1 MAKKRVVVNFLEQ
14 DSGDCE
20 YGCWNTGYGVEVMVD
35 GKCVHRQEA
44 WASCT
49 NNSSVDFDVLAH
61 VLQGIKTKEGYPVN
75 ADHIDF
81 GDPSDYPEEFLDLF
95 T

>member
-1 MAKKRVVVNFLEQ
+1 MAKKRVVVNFLEE

-44 WASCT
+44 WATCCD
-49 NNSSVDFDVLAH
+49 NSSVDFTLLAA
-61 VLQGIKTKEGYPVN
+61 VLQNIRTEEGYRVN

-81 GDPSDYPEEFLDLF
+81 GDLSDYPESFLDLF